1 MRTVRLKEIVEAVGI
16 ISIVASLAFLAIQVR
31 QAQVVALAET
41 DAALLEGGLQVRA
54 LVSDNA
60 EVWQRGSAGEQLPEP
75 EATVFR
81 ELVQAHNDVAFI
93 DYQRA
98 ERLGSTAAAVVLHD
112 FAAFLHKNPGA
123 RREWLARED
132 ELIAFRRQLLPHS
145 EDVSF
150 WRDLIVEDLRTLDTL
165 NQ

>member
-1 MRTVRLKEIVEAVGI
+1 MKRIRLKEMVEAAGV
-16 ISIVASLAFLAIQVR
+16 ISIVASLVFLAIQVR
-31 QAQVVALAET
+31 QARVVALAET
-41 DAALLEGGLQVRA
+41 DAALLEGGLQLRA
-54 LVSDNA
+54 LVTDNA
-60 EVWQRGSAGEQLPEP
+60 EIWQRGSTGEQLTET

-81 ELVQAHNDVAFI
+81 NLVHAHNDVAFI

-112 FAAFLHKNPGA
+112 FAAFLHRNPGA

-145 EDVSF
+145 EDFSF
-150 WRDLIVEDLRTLDTL
+150 WRDRIVEDLETLDAL